1 MEAEEQEKENK
12 QKETTKSKCFTQ
24 QITASSKKRK
34 GCTIQV
40 KYKKQKKNSA
50 KYVGSSQMVM
60 RVSLGG
66 KHTRVN
72 TALLLGLV

>member
-1 MEAEEQEKENK
+1 MKKEKAV
-12 QKETTKSKCFTQ
+12 QYR
-24 QITASSKKRK
+24 SSKKCRK
-34 GCTIQV
+34 
-40 KYKKQKKNSA
+40 KASA

-72 TALLLGLV
+72 TALLLGFVSSVNWVMEQVNA